1 MDKDSPLLAISHY
14 LFFTFKE
21 ELNMKLKTTLLYVVT
36 IIMVLFTILWFTDT
50 LLPTYNPDY
59 SPLLNFLK
67 ITQVLLNI
75 LIEV

>member
-1 MDKDSPLLAISHY
+1 
-14 LFFTFKE
+14 
-21 ELNMKLKTTLLYVVT
+21 MKLKTTLLYVVT